1 MKRSLLFILVL
12 GLLSACGNGG
22 IGGFF
27 SGLFS
32 SEKEAPERTPARI
45 VKPAEE
51 GGEQEKQA
59 TTLDGSAQKNG
70 AEKKTPDAQGT
81 GDQKAPADKAPAPA
95 EKTAAAQAPPKEP
108 PKSVTEKKAPAES
121 PVPVKKETEPE
132 KEVVEVY
139 RYQDH
144 SKTDPFL
151 SPGDLTREKGG
162 KLNVTLSG
170 SREGEIDFSKFSFK
184 ATIQYGA
191 EHVAVLEDS
200 AGKGIILRVGEVFG
214 GAKVI
219 SIDSE
224 RLVLRRLTV
233 KNEDQSREIVLQRVK
248 PEGGNQ

>member
-1 MKRSLLFILVL
+1 MKRLLLSILVL

-22 IGGFF
+22 IGEFF

-32 SEKEAPERTPARI
+32 SEKEVPERAPARI
-45 VKPAEE
+45 VKPQEE
-51 GGEQEKQA
+51 GADQKKQA
-59 TTLDGSAQKNG
+59 TTLDGDVQKNTPKETAQKPLS
-70 AEKKTPDAQGT
+70 EKTPVPT
-81 GDQKAPADKAPAPA
+81 GKKGGVQTPA
-95 EKTAAAQAPPKEP
+95 KEP
-108 PKSVTEKKAPAES
+108 PKSTISKKIPAES
-121 PVPVKKETEPE
+121 PVSEKKEAEPE
-132 KEVVEVY
+132 KETVEVY

-144 SKTDPFL
+144 GKYDPFL
-151 SPGDLTREKGG
+151 SPGDLSRKKGG
-162 KLNVTLSG
+162 KLNVNMSV

-184 ATIQYGA
+184 ATIQFGT

-224 RLVLRRLTV
+224 RLIMRRLTV